1 MMIRYSTYRSTN
13 RRTNP
18 STPIHPLNSLEEE
31 YRELQELR
39 ELVREA
45 EAAAAK
51 RPRPRSNLMTC
62 GRPMS
67 TAASRKRVTQ
77 HTEQFTKRWLY
88 TMLAEAVRNTR

>member
-1 MMIRYSTYRSTN
+1 MIRCSTYRSTN
-13 RRTNP
+13 RHTNP
-18 STPIHPLNSLEEE
+18 GTAIQPLGPLEKE

-39 ELVREA
+39 ERVREA

-51 RPRPRSNLMTC
+51 RPRPRGKLMTC

-77 HTEQFTKRWLY
+77 HPEQFTKRQLY
-88 TMLAEAVRNTR
+88 TMLADAVRNTR